1 VNCNGDA
8 VSTSSLEIILFTSV
22 NVLAA
27 CVENDTNSR
36 LAAGTNGKFALPAS
50 RNLTDAGGKT

>member
-8 VSTSSLEIILFTSV
+8 VSTASLEIILFASV

-27 CVENDTNSR
+27 CVENDANSR
-36 LAAGTNGKFALPAS
+36 LAAGTNGKFSLPAS
-50 RNLTDAGGKT
+50 RNLTGAVGKT